1 MADFLQVIQNPYV
14 IRGLVAIALIA
25 VNAAIAGSFTIFR
38 DASFL
43 VAGAAHAA
51 LAGAALAIVLA
62 MYGIFPGSDPLWG
75 AVIFAVLLAG
85 AAGYASRKGSKEDLN
100 TSIGIGFAMS
110 MSVAVLLISLIREYA
125 SRVWGLLF
133 GDLLLLTDKDI
144 IILLVVT
151 TVVSF
156 LAILFYKEFL
166 FISFDMEG
174 AIAYGIRVPFFNYL
188 MLSMIAISVVVLL
201 KGVGAILVFAMLISP
216 AATANKVSSSVSRV
230 IGLSFFIALAS
241 GLIAFLVSF
250 FALVS
255 PGALAALIATTMYF
269 AVLVL
274 RR

>member
-1 MADFLQVIQNPYV
+1 MADFLEIISSPFV
-14 IRGLVAIALIA
+14 IRGIIAIVLIA

-43 VAGAAHAA
+43 VAGTAHAA

-62 MYGIFPGSDPLWG
+62 LYGILAWMDPLWG
-75 AVIFAVLLAG
+75 AIVFAILLAI

-110 MSVAVLLISLIREYA
+110 MSIAVLLISLIPGYA
-125 SRVWGLLF
+125 SRVWGILF
-133 GDLLLLTDKDI
+133 GDLLLLTDRDI

-151 TVVSF
+151 TIVSF

-174 AIAYGIRVPFFNYL
+174 AIAYGIRVPVFNYL
-188 MLSMIAISVVVLL
+188 MLGLIAVSVVVLL

-216 AATANKVSSSVSRV
+216 AATANRVSKSVSRV
-230 IGLSFFIALAS
+230 IALAFVIALVS
-241 GLIAFLVSF
+241 GLIALVISF
-250 FALVS
+250 FVLVS
-255 PGALAALIATTMYF
+255 PGALAALIATATYF
-269 AVLVL
+269 VVFVIK
-274 RR
+274 R